1 MANKGQIG
9 KGKDP
14 KKMGHKG
21 GQASGGNPQNL
32 NNVGDDSTI

>member
-21 GQASGGNPQNL
+21 GEASGGNPQNL
-32 NNVGDDSTI
+32 KNVGDETNI